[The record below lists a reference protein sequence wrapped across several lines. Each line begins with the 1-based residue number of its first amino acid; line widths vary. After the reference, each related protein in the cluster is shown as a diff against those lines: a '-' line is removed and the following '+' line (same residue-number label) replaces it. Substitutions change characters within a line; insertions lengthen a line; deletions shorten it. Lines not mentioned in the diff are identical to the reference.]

1 MLGAAPTPCT
11 DLSGRSMSTSHHPS
25 DGSVPGGN
33 RTTSDHSYAGPRPRR
48 PRWLAPVVAALV
60 VVALVAAAVVAL
72 QLRDRSRRSTTVA
85 GNGSGAN
92 APAAPGGLP
101 GAGAGSGETS
111 GTTTSSATSSI
122 SSSTSST
129 TSTVTSSASSAT
141 STSTA
146 ASSATSSTTVPA
158 SGATTG
164 GTPAPAP
171 GPTWDY
177 RVRVTTVHHDDAVAD
192 RTLPVVRIDA
202 APGALPDGTAAK
214 AEQAVAAEVA
224 ALRTAFDADTAGL
237 PTTYGKFGLEV
248 RADVAVRAKWLL
260 AVSLLDVSNF
270 QGAHPL
276 ELARSVVVDLR
287 TGTRLGLD
295 DVFRADRMT
304 AVDEAVRT
312 AYLSSADQY
321 VFPEDVAK
329 TRTSDL
335 AWWPARDG
343 LHVQADQCA
352 IAACA
357 AGQPEVTVPWS
368 TVRPMLRPGFT
379 LPW

>member
-1 MLGAAPTPCT
+1 MLGIAPTPCT

-48 PRWLAPVVAALV
+48 PRWLAPLVAALV

-72 QLRDRSRRSTTVA
+72 QLRDRSSRSTTVA

-101 GAGAGSGETS
+101 GAGSGETT
-111 GTTTSSATSSI
+111 GTTTSSATSSA
-122 SSSTSST
+122 SSTSST
-129 TSTVTSSASSAT
+129 T
-141 STSTA
+141 TSTA
-146 ASSATSSTTVPA
+146 TSSATSSSAASSTATSSAAVPS
-158 SGATTG
+158 SGGATG
-164 GTPAPAP
+164 GTPAAAPA
-171 GPTWDY
+171 PTWDY

-248 RADVAVRAKWLL
+248 RAEVAVRSQWLL

-304 AVDEAVRT
+304 AVDTAVRA

-368 TVRPMLRPGFT
+368 TLRPMLKPGFT